1 LGENEGIYMCDIEI
15 SPKNHQSPQQAKIQ
29 GMLNGKPK
37 IIEEKEKQ
45 EVTEGVIKIRGG
57 GKSS

>member
-1 LGENEGIYMCDIEI
+1 MCDIEI